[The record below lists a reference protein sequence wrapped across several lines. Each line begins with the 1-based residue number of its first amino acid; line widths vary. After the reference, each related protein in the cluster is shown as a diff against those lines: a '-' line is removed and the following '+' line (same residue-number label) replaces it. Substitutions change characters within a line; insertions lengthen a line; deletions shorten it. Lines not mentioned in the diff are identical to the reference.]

1 MLAGV
6 MAKDE
11 CDWSW
16 HSDRIDNRMETV
28 LGGLGKLVERIAKDI
43 MGSILDEMV
52 AIVLYDWL
60 PEMRIV
66 AEAGFGFGPFFLWL

>member
-1 MLAGV
+1 VVKANSMLAGV

-16 HSDRIDNRMETV
+16 HSDRIDNRTEAV

-52 AIVLYDWL
+52 AIVLYD
-60 PEMRIV
+60 
-66 AEAGFGFGPFFLWL
+66 

>member
-1 MLAGV
+1 VVKANSMLAGV

-16 HSDRIDNRMETV
+16 HITEAV

-52 AIVLYDWL
+52 AIVLYD
-60 PEMRIV
+60 
-66 AEAGFGFGPFFLWL
+66 